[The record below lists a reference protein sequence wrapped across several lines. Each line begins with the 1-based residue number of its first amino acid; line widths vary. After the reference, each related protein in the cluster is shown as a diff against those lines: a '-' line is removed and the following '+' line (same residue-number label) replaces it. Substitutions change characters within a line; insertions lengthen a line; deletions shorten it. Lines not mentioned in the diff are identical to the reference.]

1 MLMHRLSGLAY
12 RLLLVLLVAGGPAL
26 NGGALAQPAKPTAT
40 PLRIGVSLGLTGRYE
55 NITRLQRHAFQ
66 LWARDVNRRGGILGR
81 AVEIV
86 IRDDQSDPALA
97 KRIYHDFIAR
107 TQVDFVFGPYSSD
120 ITAAVAPIAEEHG
133 YPMLSAGAASD
144 ELWNRGYRHLFG
156 IIPAAGRY
164 TVGFLAVLAE
174 ARIAQAAVVY
184 VDDVY
189 GASLAEGAEKWAKEY
204 GIRIAS
210 VQKIAKDAAE
220 LDAVARAAR
229 QSGAQALILAGH
241 FDESV
246 NMRRALARI
255 GWTPQAYYAAVG
267 PGLAAYYEKLGA
279 EAEGTFSASH
289 WEAREDLPLP
299 GSAEFLREF
308 VRAYGEKPSY
318 QAALAYAAGQVL
330 ERAIE
335 KAGRIDRAAVRD
347 ALAEL
352 DTNVL
357 VGRYVVDRRGLLAKR
372 VPMVIQWQRGKR
384 EIVWPPELRTAKPIV
399 PR

>member
-1 MLMHRLSGLAY
+1 MHRFSGLAT
-12 RLLLVLLVAGGPAL
+12 RLALLLLATAGVAL
-26 NGGALAQPAKPTAT
+26 SGGAWAQPAAVGAA
-40 PLRIGVSLGLTGRYE
+40 PLRIGISLGLTGRYE

-66 LWARDVNRRGGILGR
+66 LWARDVNRRGGVLGR
-81 AVEIV
+81 TVEIV
-86 IRDDQSDPALA
+86 IRDDQSDPAVA
-97 KRIYHDFIAR
+97 KRIYQDFITR
-107 TQVDFVFGPYSSD
+107 DKVDFVFGPYSSD

-164 TVGFLAVLAE
+164 TVGFLALLAE
-174 ARIAQAAVVY
+174 ARIARVAVVH

-189 GASLAEGAEKWAKEY
+189 GASLAEGTQKWAKEY
-204 GIRIAS
+204 GLRVTS
-210 VQKIAKDAAE
+210 TQKIAKDAVE
-220 LDAVARAAR
+220 LDAVAQAAR
-229 QSGAQALILAGH
+229 QSGAEALVLAGH

-255 GWTPQAYYAAVG
+255 GWTPAAYYAAVG
-267 PGLAAYYEKLGA
+267 PGLTAYYEALGA
-279 EAEGTFSASH
+279 EANGTFSASH

-299 GSAEFLREF
+299 GSAEFLKEF
-308 VRAYGEKPSY
+308 VRAYGERPSY

-330 ERAIE
+330 ERAIQA
-335 KAGRIDRAAVRD
+335 AGRFDRAAVRD

-352 DTNVL
+352 DTTVL
-357 VGRYVVDRRGLLAKR
+357 VGRYVVDRRGLPAKR

-384 EIVWPPELRTAKPIV
+384 EIVWPQDLRTAKPIL